1 MVVFDDSAMTMMQI
15 NMSPKTQWEL
25 DEVNY
30 VQSGALG
37 RPTNPDD
44 EDRVGVAAY
53 LRVRKIFMHDK
64 HGMR

>member
-15 NMSPKTQWEL
+15 NLSPKTQWEL

-44 EDRVGVAAY
+44 EDGVGGCCLPSGEKDIYA
-53 LRVRKIFMHDK
+53 
-64 HGMR
+64 